1 MLDMDKMVV
10 ITAAVFCGFMAY
22 GMLQRE
28 GKIFCTRSHQGDTG
42 RVPVRDRRKGHYP
55 YRTYVRVEGMNCAK
69 CALKVENSLN
79 RLPDTWATARPGDK
93 RVLVR
98 TKQPF
103 REEPVRR
110 AIEEAGYTVL
120 GWEPIS

>member
-28 GKIFCTRSHQGDTG
+28 GKIFCTRSHEEDRG
-42 RVPVRDRRKGHYP
+42 RIHPKDRRRRNYP
-55 YRTYVRVEGMNCAK
+55 YRTYVKVEGMNCAK
-69 CALKVENSLN
+69 CALKVENALN
-79 RLPDTWATARPGDK
+79 QLPDTWATARPGDK

-103 REEPVRR
+103 QEGPVRQ